1 MIKHVL
7 EKNGIYFV
15 PKTIFFCGKKA
26 EYCDN
31 ILFSTLY
38 VSPSQGPN
46 CHACFIEVKVHTV
59 LNEAGL
65 KKD

>member
-7 EKNGIYFV
+7 EINGIYFV
-15 PKTIFFCGKKA
+15 LKTIFFVGKKL
-26 EYCDN
+26 N
-31 ILFSTLY
+31 TVMIFNSQLY
-38 VSPSQGPN
+38 MISPSQFLN
-46 CHACFIEVKVHTV
+46 CHACFIEIQVHTV

>member
-7 EKNGIYFV
+7 ENNGIYFV
-15 PKTIFFCGKKA
+15 PKTKFYGGKKA

-31 ILFSTLY
+31 ILFSTLD
-38 VSPSQGPN
+38 VSPSQCSN
-46 CHACFIEVKVHTV
+46 CHACFIEVKFHTV